1 MWIGRYCT
9 VRRSEIVVN
18 LTFDRDLVLSWLALT
33 RNGKAFQ
40 VVGND
45 HELFA
50 RIRDNESSKRP
61 VLRSTGLLHSYTI
74 ARGLR
79 RSCGRAWMHLSLGTP
94 FDLLIPSNET

>member
-18 LTFDRDLVLSWLALT
+18 LTFDRDPLPSWLALT
-33 RNGKAFQ
+33 RNGKTFQ

-50 RIRDNESSKRP
+50 RIRDDES
-61 VLRSTGLLHSYTI
+61 
-74 ARGLR
+74 
-79 RSCGRAWMHLSLGTP
+79 
-94 FDLLIPSNET
+94 